1 MDGYKMDSYIN
12 FTEEEKIILKEII
25 EEVEKLYNL
34 KINYTVLEGVNN
46 ISDITFLDVPPE
58 VKLVIEIMIFE
69 RVLEKRLQQVD
80 HMNATEVFLYDSNN
94 YELLKKYIKEFEVFN
109 MIKIKHERVGDKVY
123 IESEFGDSIKDLFEN
138 ALLDKRVLEI
148 ELEENLIVSRDFA
161 DIKVAK

>member
-1 MDGYKMDSYIN
+1 MDSYIN

-46 ISDITFLDVPPE
+46 ISDITFLDAPPE

-123 IESEFGDSIKDLFEN
+123 IESEFGDSITELFEN